1 MYSYIVVAGVC
12 TLRQEHKLQVPVDGE
27 VITDFMRTH
36 F

>member
-1 MYSYIVVAGVC
+1 MYSYIVAEVG
-12 TLRQEHKLQVPVDGE
+12 TLRQEYKLQVPVDGE